1 MKKIL
6 AILFAII
13 LCVGAL
19 CFAVSAEDNAPARV
33 VDEAD
38 LLSTEEEGTLKS
50 RLDELSEKYEMDIVV
65 LAVES
70 VGDKTPEEYADD
82 YYDYNGYGYGSNYDG
97 LLLLVS
103 MEERDWYI
111 STCGEAIN
119 AFTDSNIETI
129 GSLIADDLGDENYY
143 SAFSTFAD
151 QCEYY
156 IDGHINGFPFDFGM
170 NLVIS
175 IVVGLIV
182 AAIATSVMKGKLKSV
197 RFQNQAAN
205 YVKAGSM
212 NVTLSRDFFLYRT
225 VTRTAKPKES
235 SSTHTSSSGRTHG
248 GGGGKF

>member
-6 AILFAII
+6 AFLFAIT

-19 CFAVSAEDNAPARV
+19 CVVVSAEDTPARV

-38 LLSTEEEGTLKS
+38 LLSTEEEGTLKA

-65 LAVES
+65 LTVES

-103 MEERDWYI
+103 MEEHDWHI
-111 STCGEAIN
+111 STSGEAID

-129 GSLIADDLGDENYY
+129 GSLIADDLGDEKYF

-151 QCEYY
+151 EC
-156 IDGHINGFPFDFGM
+156 
-170 NLVIS
+170 
-175 IVVGLIV
+175 
-182 AAIATSVMKGKLKSV
+182 
-197 RFQNQAAN
+197 
-205 YVKAGSM
+205 
-212 NVTLSRDFFLYRT
+212 
-225 VTRTAKPKES
+225 
-235 SSTHTSSSGRTHG
+235 
-248 GGGGKF
+248 

>member
-6 AILFAII
+6 SILFALL
-13 LCVGAL
+13 LCVAAL
-19 CFAVSAEDNAPARV
+19 CFAVSAEETSPAHV

-38 LLSTEEEGTLKS
+38 LLTESEEELLES
-50 RLDELSEKYEMDIVV
+50 RLGELSEKYKMDIVI

-70 VGDKTPEEYADD
+70 VGNKTPREYADD

-111 STCGEAIN
+111 STCGEAIY
-119 AFTDSNIETI
+119 AFTDSNIDTI
-129 GSLIADDLGDENYY
+129 GSHITDDLGNENYY
-143 SAFSTFAD
+143 FAFSTFAD
-151 QCEYY
+151 ECEYY
-156 IDGHINGFPFDFGM
+156 IDGHINGFPFDYGM

-175 IVVGLIV
+175 VVVGLIV
-182 AAIATSVMKGKLKSV
+182 AAIATSIMKSKLKSV
-197 RFQNQAAN
+197 RYQNQAAD
-205 YVKAGSM
+205 YVKSGSM
-212 NVTLSRDFFLYRT
+212 NLTLSRDFYLYRT
-225 VTRTAKPKES
+225 VTRTEKPKE

>member
-6 AILFAII
+6 AILFAMI
-13 LCVGAL
+13 LCVSAL
-19 CFAVSAEDNAPARV
+19 GFAVSAEEGEKLLV
-33 VDEAD
+33 VDAAE
-38 LLSTEEEGTLKS
+38 LLSVEEEGKLKT
-50 RLDELSEKYEMDIVV
+50 RLDELSAKYEMDIVV
-65 LAVES
+65 LTVES

-82 YYDYNGYGYGSNYDG
+82 YYDDNGYGYGSNRDG

-103 MEERDWYI
+103 MEEHDWHI
-111 STCGEAIN
+111 STSGEAID

-151 QCEYY
+151 ECEYY
-156 IDGHINGFPFDFGM
+156 IDGHINGFPFDVGM
-170 NLVIS
+170 NLVIAL
-175 IVVGLIV
+175 VVGLIV

-205 YVKAGSM
+205 YVKEGSL
-212 NVTLSRDFFLYRT
+212 NVMLSRDFYLYRT
-225 VTRTAKPKES
+225 VTRSAKPKES